1 MRSVMLRSLR
11 MPATA
16 DNSRPPAH
24 TQGGR
29 RACEAPGQP
38 VPSAPEEGAG
48 MVTTFQPTTASAAV
62 EGLPQVF
69 DPAAAA
75 GIEAVILFDLSG
87 REPGQWTVVIR
98 DGTCR
103 VMHGR
108 TIEPTVTLVMDSDVW
123 LAIARGEK
131 SGRDAF
137 MNGEYQV
144 TGDLAFMM
152 RFGKIFPVS

>member
-1 MRSVMLRSLR
+1 
-11 MPATA
+11 
-16 DNSRPPAH
+16 
-24 TQGGR
+24 
-29 RACEAPGQP
+29 
-38 VPSAPEEGAG
+38 

-69 DPAAAA
+69 EPEAAA
-75 GIEAVILFDLSG
+75 GVEAVILFDLTG
-87 REPGQWTVVIR
+87 REPGQWTVVVR

-108 TIEPTVTLVMDSDVW
+108 TIEPTVTLTMDSDLW
-123 LAIARGEK
+123 LTIARGEK

-152 RFGKIFPVS
+152 RFGKIFPVR

>member
-1 MRSVMLRSLR
+1 M
-11 MPATA
+11 A
-16 DNSRPPAH
+16 
-24 TQGGR
+24 
-29 RACEAPGQP
+29 
-38 VPSAPEEGAG
+38 
-48 MVTTFQPTTASAAV
+48 TTFQPTTASAAV

-69 DPAAAA
+69 DPTAAA
-75 GIEAVILFDLSG
+75 GVEAVILFDLSG
-87 REPGQWTVVIR
+87 REPGQWTVVVR

-108 TIEPTVTLVMDSDVW
+108 PMEPTVTLTVDSDLW

-144 TGDLAFMM
+144 GGDAAFMM
-152 RFGKIFPVS
+152 RFGKVFPVK

>member
-1 MRSVMLRSLR
+1 MPDAGDAYRPARMLGLMARSLLL
-11 MPATA
+11 PTA
-16 DNSRPPAH
+16 RP
-24 TQGGR
+24 TGSGR
-29 RACEAPGQP
+29 P
-38 VPSAPEEGAG
+38 
-48 MVTTFQPTTASAAV
+48 
-62 EGLPQVF
+62 L

-75 GIEAVILFDLSG
+75 GVDAVILFDLSG
-87 REPGQWTVVIR
+87 REPGQWTVVVH

-108 TIEPTVTLVMDSDVW
+108 TIEPTVTLSIDSDLW

-144 TGDLAFMM
+144 TGDIMFMM
-152 RFGKIFPVS
+152 RFGKLFPVRG

>member
-1 MRSVMLRSLR
+1 M
-11 MPATA
+11 T
-16 DNSRPPAH
+16 
-24 TQGGR
+24 
-29 RACEAPGQP
+29 
-38 VPSAPEEGAG
+38 
-48 MVTTFQPTTASAAV
+48 TTFQPTTASAAV

-75 GIEAVILFDLSG
+75 GVDAVILFDLGG
-87 REPGQWTVVIR
+87 REPGQWTVVVH

-108 TIEPTVTLVMDSDVW
+108 TIEPTVTLSIDSDLW

-144 TGDLAFMM
+144 TGDIMFMM
-152 RFGKIFPVS
+152 RFGKLFPVR